1 MNEKYIKKKIDKKAS
16 KLRLLSSLKEK
27 IIREASGFEIL
38 YEIEKNY
45 KLTYIFDKVDKSI
58 LKEIGTHKI
67 INEDVKSLGNEII
80 ITLNSQI
87 HTLEQDI
94 EYLNYKLDR
103 VSNLK

>member
-1 MNEKYIKKKIDKKAS
+1 MNKKHIKKEIEKKIS
-16 KLRLLSSLKEK
+16 KLKLLSSLKEK
-27 IIREASGFEIL
+27 IIRGANGFEIL

-58 LKEIGTHKI
+58 LKEIGKHSI